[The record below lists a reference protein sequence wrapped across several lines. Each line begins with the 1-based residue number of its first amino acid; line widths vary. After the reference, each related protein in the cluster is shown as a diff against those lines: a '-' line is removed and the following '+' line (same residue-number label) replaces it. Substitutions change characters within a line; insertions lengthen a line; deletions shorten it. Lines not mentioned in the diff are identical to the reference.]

1 MALCYTAT
9 MADTLTISL
18 TGPLADEVRAAAA
31 ARGLTPEEYVR
42 QQLAFDIALDAEP
55 GPWDEAGV
63 EEDEAAMAEFERTG
77 VGVPWEEV
85 RDWMKSWGT
94 ANELP
99 RPQPRKLR

>member
-1 MALCYTAT
+1 MVRFVP
-9 MADTLTISL
+9 MPADTLTISIPA
-18 TGPLADEVRAAAA
+18 PLADEVRAAAE

-42 QQLAFDIALDAEP
+42 QQLAWDLALGDDP
-55 GPWDEAGV
+55 IDTPGV
-63 EEDEAAMAEFERTG
+63 EEDEAAIADFERTG
-77 VGVPWEEV
+77 MGVPWEEM